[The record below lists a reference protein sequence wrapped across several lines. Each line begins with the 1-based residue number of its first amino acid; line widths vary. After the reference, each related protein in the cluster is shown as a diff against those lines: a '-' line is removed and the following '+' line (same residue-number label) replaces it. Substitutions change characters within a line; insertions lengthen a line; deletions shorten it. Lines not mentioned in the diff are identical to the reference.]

1 MEKPVESDWA
11 ELREAQ
17 MLAAKKLPHVG
28 VAVIT
33 DVGEKDDIHPK
44 KKEPVGS
51 RLALAARGIAYGE
64 KIEFSGPVFKSMK
77 IVDSSAV
84 LTFDHTRSG
93 LEARG
98 GELQGFAVCGSDK
111 NFVWAK
117 AEIDGDKV
125 RVSSPEVAKPIAVRY
140 GWSDFPVVNLWNK
153 DGLPASPFRTDDF
166 PLITAQKQK

>member
-1 MEKPVESDWA
+1 
-11 ELREAQ
+11 
-17 MLAAKKLPHVG
+17 MLAAKKLSHVG

-77 IVDSSAV
+77 VVDNTAV

-111 NFVWAK
+111 KFVWAK

-166 PLITAQKQK
+166 PLITAQKQKK